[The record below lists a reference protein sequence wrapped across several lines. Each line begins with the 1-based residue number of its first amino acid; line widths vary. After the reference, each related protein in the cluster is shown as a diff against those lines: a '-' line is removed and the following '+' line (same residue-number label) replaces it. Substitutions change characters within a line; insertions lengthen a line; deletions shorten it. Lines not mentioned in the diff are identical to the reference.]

1 MPTAAGIHYFL
12 HDSGSLMRPPLL
24 LLHDAGRDHL
34 AWPSEIRRLP
44 GQRVYTLD
52 LPGHGKNE
60 GLGRQFVEE
69 YACAI
74 AGFMDAAGL
83 SRAVLGGHGM
93 GGAIALAMALDYPDR
108 VAGIIL
114 VSTGA
119 RLPVPASVLENG
131 ANPSTLPRA
140 INAWQELSFEAMF
153 PEDQRDAFC
162 RQLSQVRQTMLYGD
176 WMACS
181 RFDVTDRL
189 GTIRKPTLVI
199 CGTADRLTPLALSR
213 TLASHIP
220 EAALQTVDRAG
231 HMLIVEQPQRLAKL
245 INVFLG
251 TIPFTPGV

>member
-1 MPTAAGIHYFL
+1 MRARFTRRFTGGWATGPDDGYYFQHLAGHLLAAGKRSDLLNLLFDFNWLSGFL
-12 HDSGSLMRPPLL
+12 SCVNCAGGRRADMYSL
-24 LLHDAGRDHL
+24 
-34 AWPSEIRRLP
+34 
-44 GQRVYTLD
+44 
-52 LPGHGKNE
+52 
-60 GLGRQFVEE
+60 LGDYER
-69 YACAI
+69 
-74 AGFMDAAGL
+74 
-83 SRAVLGGHGM
+83 
-93 GGAIALAMALDYPDR
+93 ALAMALDYPDR

-119 RLPVPASVLENG
+119 RLPMPASVLENG

-140 INAWQELSFEAMF
+140 INAWQELSFDATS
-153 PEDQRDAFC
+153 PEDQRDTFC